1 MKAVMCEEF
10 GPPETL
16 KLRDVP
22 DLTPGKGKV
31 RIRIEA
37 CGVNF
42 PDTLIIENKY
52 QFKPDLPFSPGG
64 EVAGTVDA
72 IGEGVTTAKVGD
84 KVMAMTLSGGFAEQ
98 IIVDAKALLRRPASM
113 PGDVAA
119 AFTMTYGTSMHA
131 LKQRGR
137 LQPGETL
144 LVLGAGGGV
153 GLAAVEIGALMG
165 AKVIAAASSAEKLA
179 AAKAAGATEFIN
191 YTTENLRD
199 RIKEITKGQ
208 GVDVF
213 YDPVGG
219 DLFEQALRSTAWRG
233 RALVVGFAA
242 GDIPKIP
249 INLALLK
256 GCEIV
261 GVFWGAFRMRET
273 ALDNENFDQLFAWY
287 EAGKLKPY
295 VSKTYP
301 LDQAVEALN
310 VLKNRQAIGKVVLT
324 NQASSS

>member
-10 GPPETL
+10 GPPESL
-16 KLRDVP
+16 KLRDMP
-22 DLTPGKGKV
+22 DLKPGKGQV

-52 QFKPDLPFSPGG
+52 QFKPELPFAPGG
-64 EVAGTVDA
+64 EVAGTIDA
-72 IGEGVTTAKVGD
+72 LGEGVTNAKIGE

-98 IIVDAKALLRRPASM
+98 CVVDAKALLRRPASM

-131 LKQRGR
+131 LKQRGK

-165 AKVIAAASSAEKLA
+165 ARVIAAASSDEKLA

-191 YTTENLRD
+191 YATEDLRE
-199 RIKEITKGQ
+199 RIKDITKGQ

-219 DLFEQALRSTAWRG
+219 DMFEKALRSTAWKGRG
-233 RALVVGFAA
+233 LVVGFAA
-242 GDIPKIP
+242 GEIPKVP
-249 INLALLK
+249 VNLALLK
-256 GCEIV
+256 GCDIV

-273 ALDNENFDQLFAWY
+273 ALDNENFAQLFAWY

-295 VSKTYP
+295 VSRTYP
-301 LDQAVEALN
+301 LTQAAEALN
-310 VLKNRQAIGKVVLT
+310 ALKHRQAVGKIVLT
-324 NQASSS
+324 AS

>member
-1 MKAVMCEEF
+1 MLAVMCEEF
-10 GPPETL
+10 GPPEDLNL
-16 KLRDVP
+16 KEIPDV
-22 DLTPGKGKV
+22 TPGKGQVLIK
-31 RIRIEA
+31 IEA

-64 EVAGTVDA
+64 EVAGTIDA
-72 IGEGVTTAKVGD
+72 LGEGVTNAKIGE

-98 IIVDAKALLRRPASM
+98 IIVDESALLRRPASM
-113 PGDVAA
+113 PGDIAA

-165 AKVIAAASSAEKLA
+165 AKVIAAASSEEKLA
-179 AAKAAGATEFIN
+179 AAKSAGATEFIN
-191 YTTENLRD
+191 YSTQDLRT
-199 RIKEITKGQ
+199 RIKEITGGN

-219 DLFEQALRSTAWRG
+219 DMFEKALRSTAWGGRG
-233 RALVVGFAA
+233 LVVGFAA
-242 GDIPKIP
+242 GEIPKIL

-256 GCEIV
+256 GCDIV
-261 GVFWGAFRMRET
+261 GVFWGAFRLRQTE
-273 ALDNENFDQLFAWY
+273 LDNQNFAQLFAWY

-295 VSKTYP
+295 ISASYP
-301 LDQAVEALN
+301 LDQAVVALN
-310 VLKNRQAIGKVVLT
+310 ALKNRQVVGKVVLT
-324 NQASSS
+324 TAALEV